1 MFFAYLKSKW
11 RTLTACSAFCALFF
25 LSFALY
31 RLPLAAVAYPAGLC
45 LLFGVLLLL
54 ADYFRILKSCRGL
67 ARLHSA
73 NAADAVSL
81 PAAARP
87 VEREYQALI
96 ARLREEQSRLLS
108 EASLRYDRMLDY
120 YTIWAHQIKTPIA
133 AMRLQLQRED
143 TAFSRACLLE
153 LSRVERY
160 VQMVMAYLRLD
171 SNDTDYL
178 FRELELDGVIRAAVR
193 SFSAEFITRKI
204 RLQYEPVSLR
214 VVTDE
219 KWLQFVLEQLLSNAL
234 KYTPSGSV
242 TIERTEDHALCIR
255 DTGIGIAA
263 SDLPRIFSRGFTG
276 KNGREDKS
284 ASGLGL
290 YLCRRVCKNLGI
302 ELSAESEPGQGTSVY
317 LRFPQ
322 NMDQPE

>member
-11 RTLTACSAFCALFF
+11 KTLSACIAFCALFF
-25 LSFALY
+25 VSFALY

-45 LLFGVLLLL
+45 LLLGMGLLL
-54 ADYFRILKSCRGL
+54 ADFFRIRQACRDL
-67 ARLHSA
+67 ARIRTA

-87 VEREYQALI
+87 VEQEYQALI
-96 ARLREEQSRLLS
+96 ARLRDEQSQLLS
-108 EASLRYDRMLDY
+108 EAAQRYDRMLDY
-120 YTIWAHQIKTPIA
+120 YTLWAHQIKTPIA
-133 AMRLQLQRED
+133 AMRLQLQGED
-143 TAFSRACLLE
+143 TPLSRACLLE

-171 SNDTDYL
+171 SSDTDYV
-178 FRELELDGVIRAAVR
+178 FRETELDSVLRAALR
-193 SFSAEFITRKI
+193 TFSSEFITRKI

-214 VVTDE
+214 VTTDE

-242 TIERTEDHALCIR
+242 TIACTQDGALAIR
-255 DTGIGIAA
+255 DTGIGIAPD
-263 SDLPRIFSRGFTG
+263 DLPRIFSRGFTG
-276 KNGREDKS
+276 KNGREDKR

-290 YLCRRVCKNLGI
+290 YLCHRVCKNLGI
-302 ELSAESEPGQGTSVY
+302 NLSAESTPGAGTSVY
-317 LRFPQ
+317 LRFPKHG
-322 NMDQPE
+322 DRPE